1 MDQDKD
7 GKYSDYNQAYVEKL
21 IDCSR
26 KMNDLFRSSDASIK
40 RSRSSLGEFDD
51 DKRRTY
57 LVKYA
62 EGDAAATDG
71 QNDDQ
76 ANFSTAV

>member
-1 MDQDKD
+1 M
-7 GKYSDYNQAYVEKL
+7 V
-21 IDCSR
+21 C
-26 KMNDLFRSSDASIK
+26 LFSFRPSDA
-40 RSRSSLGEFDD
+40 RSRSSIGEFDD

-62 EGDAAATDG
+62 EGDGFNSDG

-76 ANFSTAV
+76 ANLSTAV

>member
-1 MDQDKD
+1 L
-7 GKYSDYNQAYVEKL
+7 KL
-21 IDCSR
+21 IFIKR
-26 KMNDLFRSSDASIK
+26 KFLFLFRPSDVSMK
-40 RSRSSLGEFDD
+40 QSRSSLHDSEYDD

-62 EGDAAATDG
+62 EGDGSASDG

-76 ANFSTAV
+76 PNFSTAV

>member
-1 MDQDKD
+1 MKQ
-7 GKYSDYNQAYVEKL
+7 
-21 IDCSR
+21 
-26 KMNDLFRSSDASIK
+26 
-40 RSRSSLGEFDD
+40 SRSSLHDSMGEFDD

-62 EGDAAATDG
+62 EGDD
-71 QNDDQ
+71 QIDDQ

>member
-1 MDQDKD
+1 
-7 GKYSDYNQAYVEKL
+7 
-21 IDCSR
+21 
-26 KMNDLFRSSDASIK
+26 MNNLFRSSDASMK

-62 EGDAAATDG
+62 EGDGFASDG

-76 ANFSTAV
+76 ANLSTAV